1 MIILCICTT
10 KRRGTCRVLKKNR
23 YCRNIEG
30 RRTFK
35 PTGHPIQSLESVE
48 IALDEF
54 EAIRLC
60 DLEGKNQIDASEVMG
75 VSRGTVQ
82 RLLNSGRKKIV
93 DALLNSKAINIK
105 DTYDK

>member
-1 MIILCICTT
+1 MHD
-10 KRRGTCRVLKKNR
+10 KKEGDMPRFKKNR

-105 DTYDK
+105 DTYSK